1 MQREE
6 FTWGED
12 WERIDEE
19 EDLPDEVRMSRVCVE
34 AMNVVNEDLTFTVE
48 TVHDFENK
56 RLATLDLEM
65 EVVSNMIIYSY
76 FQKAMKTSLLIGE
89 ASAMS
94 DHQ

>member
-19 EDLPDEVRMSRVCVE
+19 EDLPEEVRMSRVCVE
-34 AMNVVNEDLTFTVE
+34 AMNAVNEDLTFTVE

-56 RLATLDLEM
+56 RLATMDLKKD
-65 EVVSNMIIYSY
+65 VVRNMIIYRY
-76 FQKAMKTSLLIGE
+76 FQKAI
-89 ASAMS
+89 
-94 DHQ
+94 